1 MHFCCHVKENWFV
14 RNCPLINTI
23 RRHHTAHHNNQLM
36 TEVNLNLTFPIA
48 DYLFGTSDLN
58 RGFFGHLLNG
68 YSTKHQKNN
77 LRSNPKAPGYNNDSP
92 NF

>member
-36 TEVNLNLTFPIA
+36 KEINLNLTFPIA
-48 DYLFGTSDLN
+48 DYFLVHLIWIEVFGPFTEWIFN
-58 RGFFGHLLNG
+58 
-68 YSTKHQKNN
+68 QI
-77 LRSNPKAPGYNNDSP
+77 PKD
-92 NF
+92 